1 MKFVHTLAQRA
12 SATLCKHNSQPMVMP
27 QSFVPKAAP
36 VNVKD
41 VQLLESFVNDSRHL
55 FILSGAG
62 LSTES
67 GLPDYR
73 SKDVGLYER
82 TNRRPMMYQE
92 FLKSSSA
99 RQKYWARNFVGW
111 PWFSKAQ
118 PNASHLAIYEW
129 EQSGR
134 VSNIV
139 TQNVDRLHSKAG
151 IYDCNIFIVHSGF
164 AT

>member
-1 MKFVHTLAQRA
+1 MKCVHSLTQRVRTTLQ
-12 SATLCKHNSQPMVMP
+12 TQNTQQMHMP
-27 QSFVPKAAP
+27 QSFVPKAEP
-36 VNVKD
+36 VKSHDIQV
-41 VQLLESFVNDSRHL
+41 LESFVNDSRRL

-92 FLKSSSA
+92 FTKSSSA

-118 PNASHLAIYEW
+118 PNDSHLALYEW

-139 TQNVDRLHSKAG
+139 TQNVDRLHHKAG
-151 IYDCNIFIVHSGF
+151 
-164 AT
+164 